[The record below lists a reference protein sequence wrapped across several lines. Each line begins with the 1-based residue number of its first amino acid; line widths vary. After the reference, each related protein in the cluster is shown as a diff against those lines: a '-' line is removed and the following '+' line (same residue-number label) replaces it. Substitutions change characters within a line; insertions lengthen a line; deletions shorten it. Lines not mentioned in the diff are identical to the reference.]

1 MRGLLGGVVV
11 ALLMSGAARAETDD
25 GRLVVASDGPL
36 MRVVYRIRPSGI
48 EKVGRQKVTGV
59 GEFGWTDSATLWL
72 LDKDT
77 DKITVQQLVAGAPAR
92 SIHVPMSAW
101 QIEPPP
107 DGLGVDLHITEGGQV
122 WLESCLQRKSERDHT
137 CVKGVFLRV
146 DTPALER
153 ATERPAGIDEYRVAK
168 TFQIGEPMSFPTVK
182 APAGFAV
189 RLTGVAVR
197 GAHPRT
203 VRGAVCTGPDH
214 AKGSWPA
221 LRDDP
226 DAMRPTAVAWVR
238 TSPAVARIT
247 GKGVTPFGVVRE
259 RSAYFVDCERVEE
272 VENFGGDLWG
282 IYRSDEHRSEWSI
295 YIDSTMV
302 GTIVGGAL
310 RAAPLPDASVA
321 RQ

>member
-1 MRGLLGGVVV
+1 MRGLLGGVAA
-11 ALLMSGAARAETDD
+11 ALLMSGAARAEPDD
-25 GRLVVASDGPL
+25 GRLVAASDDPL
-36 MRVVYRIRPSGI
+36 MTVVYRIRASGI
-48 EKVGRQKVTGV
+48 EKVGRQKVAGV
-59 GEFGWTDSATLWL
+59 GEFGWTDSATLWV

-77 DKITVQQLVAGAPAR
+77 DKITMRQLVDGALAR
-92 SIHVPMSAW
+92 SIAVPMSAW
-101 QIEPPP
+101 QLEPPP

-122 WLESCLQRKSERDHT
+122 WIESCLQRKGERDHT
-137 CVKGVFLRV
+137 CVKAVFLRV
-146 DTPALER
+146 DAPALER
-153 ATERPAGIDEYRVAK
+153 ATDRPAGIDEYRVSK
-168 TFQIGEPMSFPTVK
+168 VFQIGEPMPFPAVK

-221 LRDDP
+221 SRDDP
-226 DAMRPTAVAWVR
+226 DAMKPTAVTWVR

-282 IYRSDEHRSEWSI
+282 IYRSGEHRSEWSI
-295 YIDSTMV
+295 YLDSAMV
-302 GTIVGGAL
+302 GTIVASSL
-310 RAAPLPDASVA
+310 RVAPLAGGSVA